1 MLPTVASAFSF
12 DSRAAAGITPSV
24 QVLSQALALSS
35 GECPLTYMLALSCS
49 YLLLPQSVL
58 LLNVRPLV
66 TDNIVV
72 NCKLDSLFSD
82 LLSSI
87 LKLQARYYRSRVEIY
102 KIGTE
107 SIAAVDSAVD
117 CTPPEIKA
125 MRSIVTY
132 EIQHP
137 AAVARMGD
145 KATMKLKEKDK
156 LEAER
161 WFQELLQVQA
171 EIRSQIPHISHG
183 AYLRNRR
190 VNEWRLYSEDKL
202 ALLGKASVMRRLA
215 TILRLPTPSE
225 SLLKLKAQIKILNMS
240 FMRNKYKSQTSWKD
254 SQEALNTHLEI
265 QLNYIS
271 EATAQ
276 ARKQFDEAITT
287 FKDYMVVN
295 PTVNTDERVKE
306 VLDRLLAVEDSFRYH
321 MAVFKSS
328 IYALSQAAPAVSM
341 GGSKVAPIIKIS
353 TKADLYVSSD
363 EETGFGTSRLKRTS
377 LKARTSALNLD
388 FLGDIKRSDVES
400 RNAAK
405 GEAKP
410 GTSRTHTPS
419 IASEMEEVVE
429 PKQTRKKALKSDSG
443 SSRTLKKKSKSR
455 SELKD
460 KQKLSGHVNSQAA
473 YRTHT
478 GAGDGAESEQEEENY
493 NDTSMF
499 MMPVDDTLSLAALS
513 AAFNASKSTASG
525 KTKKSKA
532 KKSTKEK

>member
-1 MLPTVASAFSF
+1 
-12 DSRAAAGITPSV
+12 
-24 QVLSQALALSS
+24 
-35 GECPLTYMLALSCS
+35 
-49 YLLLPQSVL
+49 
-58 LLNVRPLV
+58 LNVRPLV
-66 TDNIVV
+66 TDNIVI

-87 LKLQARYYRSRVEIY
+87 LKLQARYYGNKVEIY

-117 CTPPEIKA
+117 CTPSKIKA

-137 AAVARMGD
+137 AAVARMGER
-145 KATMKLKEKDK
+145 ATKKLKQKAK
-156 LEAER
+156 LEAEQ
-161 WFQELLQVQA
+161 WFQELLRVQV

-183 AYLRNRR
+183 AYPRDRT
-190 VNEWRLYSEDKL
+190 VNQWRLYSEDKL
-202 ALLGKASVMRRLA
+202 ALLGKASVMGKLA

-225 SLLKLKAQIKILNMS
+225 SLVKLKAQIEILNMS
-240 FMRNKYKSQTSWKD
+240 LMRNKYKSQASWKD

-276 ARKQFDEAITT
+276 ARKQFDETITT
-287 FKDYMVVN
+287 FKEYMAVN
-295 PTVNTDERVKE
+295 PAVDTNEQVKE

-328 IYALSQAAPAVSM
+328 IYALSQAAPAVSI

-363 EETGFGTSRLKRTS
+363 EETGSGTSRSKRSS

-388 FLGDIKRSDVES
+388 FLGDIKRSDVEPQ
-400 RNAAK
+400 NAAK
-405 GEAKP
+405 GEVKP
-410 GTSRTHTPS
+410 GSSRSHIHS
-419 IASEMEEVVE
+419 IASEIEEVVE
-429 PKQTRKKALKSDSG
+429 PKQTRKKAQKSDPG
-443 SSRTLKKKSKSR
+443 SNATLKKKSKST
-455 SELKD
+455 SELKG
-460 KQKLSGHVNSQAA
+460 KQKLSSRDSSQAA

-478 GAGDGAESEQEEENY
+478 RAGDDVESEHEEDSY

-513 AAFNASKSTASG
+513 AAFNASKSTASS
-525 KTKKSKA
+525 KTKKKKA
-532 KKSTKEK
+532 KKSTNEK